1 MERRTTGREGGVL
14 VLVLVVVLAVAC
26 FVLWGRAKSAEEAQ
40 AEAAAAAEEAEE
52 KAAAEK
58 ASPFSGV
65 DAALGDEGG
74 TKAADRRGE
83 TVNMK
88 LSEMKAERNKVD
100 AAAREAAASM
110 RQCEQDLAGI
120 RSGISAAKT
129 RIARLKAEWEEDP
142 SDEALKTRLYEAAVK
157 LRGGEGVEGLE
168 TRLVRAT
175 ADLEAARARADALRR
190 RLGALDSAIATAET
204 QGRTVV
210 DFVRFEEAEGEVEA
224 ARGHGKAVA
233 GLAESTERAATDVAA
248 EDEAARARRDA
259 SLDALLEGL

>member
-1 MERRTTGREGGVL
+1 M

-40 AEAAAAAEEAEE
+40 AEAAAAAKEAEE

-58 ASPFSGV
+58 ASPFSVV
-65 DAALGDEGG
+65 DAALGDVGG
-74 TKAADRRGE
+74 AKAADRRGE
-83 TVNMK
+83 TVKMK

-100 AAAREAAASM
+100 AAVREAAASQ
-110 RQCEQDLAGI
+110 RQCEQDLSRI
-120 RSGISAAKT
+120 RSDISAAKT

-142 SDEALKTRLYEAAVK
+142 TDEALKTRLYEAAVK

-168 TRLVRAT
+168 TRQVRAT

-210 DFVRFEEAEGEVEA
+210 DFVRFEEAEGAMEA

>member
-1 MERRTTGREGGVL
+1 MVL
-14 VLVLVVVLAVAC
+14 VLIVVLAVAC

-40 AEAAAAAEEAEE
+40 EEAAAAAKEAEE

-58 ASPFSGV
+58 ASPFYEV
-65 DAALGDEGG
+65 DAALGDEEG

-83 TVNMK
+83 TVKMK

-100 AAAREAAASM
+100 AAAREAAASQ
-110 RQCEQDLAGI
+110 RQCEQDLSRI
-120 RSGISAAKT
+120 RSDISAAKT

-142 SDEALKTRLYEAAVK
+142 TDEALKTRLYEAAVK

-210 DFVRFEEAEGEVEA
+210 DFVRFEEAEGAMEA
-224 ARGHGKAVA
+224 ALGHGKAVA

-248 EDEAARARRDA
+248 EDESARARRDA

>member
-1 MERRTTGREGGVL
+1 ML
-14 VLVLVVVLAVAC
+14 VLIVVLAVAC

-40 AEAAAAAEEAEE
+40 AAAAAAEEEAAE

-58 ASPFSGV
+58 ASPFYEV
-65 DAALGDEGG
+65 DAALADEGG

-83 TVNMK
+83 TVKMRI
-88 LSEMKAERNKVD
+88 SEMKAERNKVD
-100 AAAREAAASM
+100 AAVRDAAASLKS
-110 RQCEQDLAGI
+110 READISRI
-120 RSGISAAKT
+120 RSDIAGAKT

-142 SDEALKTRLYEAAVK
+142 SDERLKTRLYEAAVK

-175 ADLEAARARADALRR
+175 AELEAARARADALRR
-190 RLGALDSAIATAET
+190 RLGALDSAIATAES
-204 QGRTVV
+204 QGQSVV
-210 DFVRFEEAEGEVEA
+210 DFVRFEEAEGAMEA

-233 GLAESTERAATDVAA
+233 GLEESTSGAATGVAA

>member
-1 MERRTTGREGGVL
+1 M

-40 AEAAAAAEEAEE
+40 AEAAAAAKEAEE

-58 ASPFSGV
+58 ASPFSEV

-74 TKAADRRGE
+74 AKAADRRGE
-83 TVNMK
+83 TVKMK

-100 AAAREAAASM
+100 AAVREAAASQ
-110 RQCEQDLAGI
+110 RQCEQDLSRI
-120 RSGISAAKT
+120 RSDISAAKT

-142 SDEALKTRLYEAAVK
+142 TDEALKTRLYEAAVK

-168 TRLVRAT
+168 TRQVRAT

-210 DFVRFEEAEGEVEA
+210 DFVRFEEAEGAMEA